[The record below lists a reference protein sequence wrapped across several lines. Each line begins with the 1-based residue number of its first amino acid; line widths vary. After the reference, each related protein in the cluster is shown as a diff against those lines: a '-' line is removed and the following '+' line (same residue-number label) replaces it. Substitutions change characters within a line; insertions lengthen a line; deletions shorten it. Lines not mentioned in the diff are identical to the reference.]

1 MIFFKIIGVLA
12 FDKKTG
18 FWMISSIPRFPAEA
32 SKGYIFSDEQ
42 KPFGQIV
49 LCVTVKQTDKKKIG
63 NDIFFNQ
70 NKPFLFVFKYFLKY
84 HVLLFFSRRN
94 INYNKSLHI

>member
-70 NKPFLFVFKYFLKY
+70 NKPFLFVFKYFFKISCSS
-84 HVLLFFSRRN
+84 FFLQKE
-94 INYNKSLHI
+94 Y